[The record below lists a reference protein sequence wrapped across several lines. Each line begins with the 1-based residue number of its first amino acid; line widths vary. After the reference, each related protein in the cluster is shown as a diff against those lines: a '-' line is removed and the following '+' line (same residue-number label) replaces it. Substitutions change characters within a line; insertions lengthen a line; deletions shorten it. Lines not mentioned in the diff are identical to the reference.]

1 MKRKI
6 TALLLSTTM
15 CLTLCACGEKTE
27 GKLDVDEKETEK
39 LTYTYYSECEVLPD
53 FESVTGVSY
62 STKSTT
68 SSTINGVSTRQT
80 VYKYSAKN
88 DDKIEQLIQ
97 EYIKAIEEN
106 GLSTKGSVDTEISII
121 SDEMIIA
128 TIKEDDAIELT
139 IIPDNMRVSSKVE
152 KINVGDVIITD
163 DYEFTLKNVEFA
175 YEVLPKNT
183 SGYYSYYP
191 ADSGKVYIHV
201 EADVKNTMQ
210 RDIKISELF
219 TAKAVYDG
227 EYMYS
232 GFVVVDDDARFL
244 QGDLYAAAAPLE
256 TCGAHALIECPEEVV
271 TSGKSVVITLCIGN
285 VNYEYTIV

>member
-1 MKRKI
+1 MKRI
-6 TALLLSTTM
+6 IALVLSLLMVLS
-15 CLTLCACGEKTE
+15 LCACGETKE
-27 GKLDVDEKETEK
+27 EKSDVDEKETEK
-39 LTYTYYSECEVLPD
+39 IQYTYYSECDILPD
-53 FESVTGVSY
+53 FESITGVSY
-62 STKSTT
+62 SAKSTT
-68 SSTINGVSTRQT
+68 SSTINGVSTGQT
-80 VYKYSAKN
+80 VYKYSAQN

-106 GLSTKGSVDTEISII
+106 GLSTKGSADTEISII

-128 TIKEDDAIELT
+128 TIKEENNAMELT

-152 KINVGDVIITD
+152 KINVGDFIITD
-163 DYEFTLKNVEFA
+163 DYEFTLKNVEFT

-183 SGYYSYYP
+183 SGYYRYYP

-201 EADVKNTMQ
+201 EAAVKNTMQ

-244 QGDLYAAAAPLE
+244 DSDLYAAAAPLE
-256 TCGAHALIECPEEVV
+256 TCGAHALIECPEEVA
-271 TSGKSVVITLCIGN
+271 TSGKSVVVTLHIGN

>member
-1 MKRKI
+1 MKRI
-6 TALLLSTTM
+6 IALVLSLLMVLS
-15 CLTLCACGEKTE
+15 LCACGETE
-27 GKLDVDEKETEK
+27 EEKVDVDEKEVEK
-39 LTYTYYSECEVLPD
+39 LKYTYYSECEVFPD

-62 STKSTT
+62 SAKSTT
-68 SSTINGVSTRQT
+68 SSIINGVSTGST
-80 VYKYSAKN
+80 VYKYSARN
-88 DDKIEQLIQ
+88 DDKIQQLIQ

-106 GLSTKGSVDTEISII
+106 GLSTKGSIETEISII

-128 TIKEDDAIELT
+128 TMKEEDDEIELT
-139 IIPDNMRVSSKVE
+139 IIPDNIRVSSKVE
-152 KINVGDVIITD
+152 KINIGDVIITD
-163 DYEFTLKNVEFA
+163 DYEFTLKNVEFT

-256 TCGAHALIECPEEVV
+256 TCGAHALIECPEEVA

>member
-1 MKRKI
+1 MKRI
-6 TALLLSTTM
+6 IALVLSLLMVLS
-15 CLTLCACGEKTE
+15 LCACGETE
-27 GKLDVDEKETEK
+27 EEKVDVDEKEVEK
-39 LTYTYYSECEVLPD
+39 LKYTYYSECEVLPD

-62 STKSTT
+62 SAKSTT
-68 SSTINGVSTRQT
+68 SSIINGVSTGST
-80 VYKYSAKN
+80 VYKYSARN
-88 DDKIEQLIQ
+88 DDKIQQLIQ

-106 GLSTKGSVDTEISII
+106 GLSTKGSIETEISII

-128 TIKEDDAIELT
+128 TMKEEDDEIELT
-139 IIPDNMRVSSKVE
+139 IIPDNIRVSSKVE
-152 KINVGDVIITD
+152 KINIGDVIITD
-163 DYEFTLKNVEFA
+163 DYEFTLKNVEFT

-256 TCGAHALIECPEEVV
+256 TCGAHALIECPEEVA

>member
-1 MKRKI
+1 MKRI
-6 TALLLSTTM
+6 IAFVLSLLMVLS
-15 CLTLCACGEKTE
+15 LCACGETE
-27 GKLDVDEKETEK
+27 EEKSDVDDKETEK
-39 LTYTYYSECEVLPD
+39 IEYTYYSECEVLPD
-53 FESVTGVSY
+53 FESITGVSY
-62 STKSTT
+62 SAKSTT
-68 SSTINGVSTRQT
+68 SSTINGVSTGQT

-106 GLSTKGSVDTEISII
+106 GLSTKGSADTEISII

-128 TIKEDDAIELT
+128 TIKEENNAMELT

-152 KINVGDVIITD
+152 KINVGDFIITD
-163 DYEFTLKNVEFA
+163 DYEFTLKNVEFT

-183 SGYYSYYP
+183 SGYYRYYP

-244 QGDLYAAAAPLE
+244 DSDLYAAAAPLE
-256 TCGAHALIECPEEVV
+256 TCGAHALIECPEEVA
-271 TSGKSVVITLCIGN
+271 TSGKSVVVTLHIGN
-285 VNYEYTIV
+285 MNYEYTIV